1 MVNDISC
8 IDYRIFK
15 RELNAMVEPGMIIE
29 NAEMTLPSGE
39 DVSKPQLR
47 TVDLNLLTVFDAVM
61 QEQNITRAAHSLGMS
76 QPAVS
81 NAVARLKVMFNDEL
95 FVRYGRGIQPTARA
109 FQLFGSVRQAL
120 QLVQNELPGAGFE
133 PIHSERIFNLCICSP
148 LDNYLTSIIFNKVNE
163 VAPNIH
169 LIFKASL
176 NQNTEHQLRYQEI
189 EFVVGYE
196 EFRRP
201 EFACVPLFKDEM
213 ILVASSRHPR
223 ISGPVMEA
231 DIYREEH
238 AVVALDRYASFSLP
252 WYSSV
257 NKQTQIA
264 YQGNAMVSVLNVV
277 SQTHMVAIAPRWLAS
292 EYAER
297 LNLQLLPLP
306 LKVNSRTCY
315 LSWHEAA
322 GKDRGH
328 QWMEELLVRICQR

>member
-81 NAVARLKVMFNDEL
+81 NAVSRLKVMFNDEL
-95 FVRYGRGIQPTARA
+95 SVRYGRGIQPTARS